1 MAFWNAKSFPSEF
14 LKVKREFYPNLFSDD
29 CSNVHSNAKEGFIY
43 KINIYNGLGDQLQ
56 SSYSQRPIQRF
67 KICEKL
73 LKYRDYLGTKRKLVD
88 LFESIESQVEMSLKT
103 LHENLDNLN
112 DCTSPLRAEFR
123 FPLERV
129 MSMTRVVDSYL
140 TESFV
145 LKHSTVLSAHNVK
158 KIIKFW
164 IAFLKQPLLNAM
176 SQLYSSMTRASNS
189 ESPFE
194 TYFPTISSFES
205 LLVETLFTG
214 SKLGETAKIIW
225 AQGKKCQ
232 SEGKS
237 LNLMKRIKELNRL
250 DFKGEAWASDKMEIR
265 GEIDIVKKF
274 FKKKPRCDDY
284 YYTTTARLFHQLR
297 DINDVNEQA
306 KILWNSYFNHLH
318 TKYPEFFIPNSIF
331 NLQESCKLS
340 SIHNVVRYSRHSYT
354 LAEATRE
361 TFNYELISSCI
372 DRISSPFHQ
381 AYLVGY
387 KRLADESVE
396 ARNQLDYALLGVA
409 RELGIEF
416 IHAKGLKTFFSD
428 HKAPK
433 LTKIHHR
440 IDQLKIELKLNTQH
454 FLSEAVS
461 TLEPPKKILISCKN
475 GVVRKSVP
483 FDKKEKIDLLR
494 GYNAALDLEFPF
506 CLIRDNPFLVF
517 RDGQY
522 CGKLRIPEDLR
533 CLYIRL
539 KKEFQIDL
547 DEPSG
552 YLYLTGSNIDECTLD
567 IDKIRAYMVA
577 NPAQN
582 KIMDAA
588 SSIAHYESLPF
599 VTNNDAE
606 KLKLKEEKPLKKKQ
620 NDSELGDRVGMPIE
634 ERKSLCIGLNTFK
647 NDRSKFKKIATCKEF
662 GFFKDKTDETSK
674 GKTNEQLKSL
684 TRSLVRNGS
693 LQIDPISKCYYL
705 NGYSVD
711 DFRAIVPAPKPIK
724 ERSEMTFLELIALH
738 DYGQKVHIKEDEPGD
753 DVEMPSNVEQPS
765 NDPENCYEDDICP
778 YVSDAHENGNVPVDQ
793 SDRVI
798 RAANNSSP
806 HLGSLDYSFHN
817 DDGGFIDNIYPD
829 KENTDSKVST
839 SSYPLKSPKLIGA
852 EGEFKSSVEQ
862 LRNVNNSLNT
872 SQISCIMKTPVFE
885 KEINTASNKEDTS
898 ELDEKEFIRF
908 PESNNENNTNHNY
921 YIDND
926 MNDGYYDSSYYDDS
940 WLNRYII
947 EFSTW

>member
-56 SSYSQRPIQRF
+56 TSFSQRPIKRF
-67 KICEKL
+67 GICEKL
-73 LKYRDYLGTKRKLVD
+73 LKSRDYLGSKRKLID
-88 LFESIESQVEMSLKT
+88 LFESIESQIEKNLKT
-103 LHENLDNLN
+103 FHENLDNIN
-112 DCTSPLRAEFR
+112 DCNSPLRAEFR
-123 FPLERV
+123 FPLERL

-176 SQLYSSMTRASNS
+176 YQLYTSMTRTANS

-214 SKLGETAKIIW
+214 TKLGETAKVIW
-225 AQGKKCQ
+225 AQGKKCR

-265 GEIDIVKKF
+265 GEIDIVKNF

-284 YYTTTARLFHQLR
+284 YYTTTARLFYQLR
-297 DINDVNEQA
+297 DITDVKEKA

-318 TKYPEFFIPNSIF
+318 TKYPEFFIPNNIF
-331 NLQESCKLS
+331 NLQESCKLTS
-340 SIHNVVRYSRHSYT
+340 LHNVVRYSKYSYT

-361 TFNYELISSCI
+361 TFNYKLISSCI
-372 DRISSPFHQ
+372 DRLSSPFHQ

-387 KRLADESVE
+387 KLLADESVE
-396 ARNQLDYALLGVA
+396 ARSQLDNALLEIA

-428 HKAPK
+428 YKSPK
-433 LTKIHHR
+433 LAKIHHR
-440 IDQLKIELKLNTQH
+440 IDQLKVELNLNRQH
-454 FLSEAVS
+454 FISEAFS

-483 FDKKEKIDLLR
+483 FDQKEKIDLLR

-533 CLYIRL
+533 RLYNRL
-539 KKEFQIDL
+539 KNEFKIEL

-552 YLYLTGSNIDECTLD
+552 YLYLTGSNIEECALD
-567 IDKIRAYMVA
+567 VDKIRAYMVA

-582 KIMDAA
+582 KIMDLA
-588 SSIAHYESLPF
+588 SSIAHYENLPV
-599 VTNNDAE
+599 VTNNDLE
-606 KLKLKEEKPLKKKQ
+606 KEKEKKELKKEVKEKPLKKKK
-620 NDSELGDRVGMPIE
+620 NDSELDDRVGLSIE
-634 ERKSLCIGLNTFK
+634 ERKNLCIGLNTFK
-647 NDRSKFKKIATCKEF
+647 NDKSKFMKIATCKEF
-662 GFFKDKTDETSK
+662 GFLKSKSDETSK
-674 GKTNEQLKSL
+674 GKSNDQLKAF

-693 LQIDPISKCYYL
+693 LKLDSISKSYYL

-711 DFRAIVPAPKPIK
+711 DFRAIVPAPIPIK
-724 ERSEMTFLELIALH
+724 ERSKMTFLELIALH

-753 DVEMPSNVEQPS
+753 DAEMPLNVEQPS
-765 NDPENCYEDDICP
+765 NDPEDYYEDDFFP
-778 YVSDAHENGNVPVDQ
+778 YVSGAPEKDNVPFDQ

-798 RAANNSSP
+798 CEANNSS
-806 HLGSLDYSFHN
+806 FH
-817 DDGGFIDNIYPD
+817 
-829 KENTDSKVST
+829 TDPKVNE
-839 SSYPLKSPKLIGA
+839 SSNPLKSPRSIDA
-852 EGEFKSSVEQ
+852 DGEFKSSVEQ
-862 LRNVNNSLNT
+862 IRNVNDSLNSSKT
-872 SQISCIMKTPVFE
+872 SCDMKTPVFE
-885 KEINTASNKEDTS
+885 KEIKTDSNE
-898 ELDEKEFIRF
+898 EEFDEKEFIRF
-908 PESNNENNTNHNY
+908 PENNYESNTNYNY

-926 MNDGYYDSSYYDDS
+926 IYDGYYDSSFYDDS